1 VFARSSFS
9 AALFGPGSRYDIHW
23 HRKVRRPISAPE
35 QNLLRLLS
43 PRGQDR
49 LTQDS
54 PVLIEVWMAFAAV
67 GVGER
72 VDLLLNPDYHAD
84 PGVLLKQLMDAGLNG
99 REHRIAYN
107 ESHVVVAC
115 TLEELVTI
123 VVPFSKWCQRILK
136 RERQGAPV
144 ADMVSY
150 GIEKAETDRVNAGKS
165 TMPSKYA
172 DVEYVTSLIQE
183 VLALQMQKSAGA
195 ASPPLTPISD
205 WLMEAFLRTENL
217 QAQPGN
223 MQLLF
228 NIALNRSAKPALFH
242 SRQTVKADAANRV
255 FDISCTDI
263 AWAVIDTGI
272 DAEHP
277 AFFDKCSDNATS
289 RIKRTFDFTRLRDII
304 YLTHAKDAD
313 PGTVGLS
320 EDDRARI
327 QPELLMRLQNGLQVD
342 WNLLMPCLEITHTFC
357 APLAKAND
365 PLRTGPPIPYSAPTS
380 EHGTHVAGILGADW
394 KIDATQLDAIDALSV
409 NDVQNLHEIGKI
421 GVLQGICPDIEIY
434 DLRVFDDKE
443 QGDEFAILAAL
454 QFVRFLN
461 ASRSKRVIHGINL
474 SLSLEHK
481 VRSYACGRTPI
492 CDECD
497 RAVASGLVV
506 VAAAGNTGYQE
517 SETDALFNSYR
528 SSSITDPGN
537 ADTVLTVGST
547 HRDMPHSY
555 GVSYFSSR
563 GPTGDGRAKPDLV
576 APGEKVFSTI
586 PGGNAVTKDGTSMA
600 APHVSGAAALLM
612 ARHSE
617 LIGQP
622 ARIKKLLCD
631 TAIDLGRVPEF
642 QGAGLLDILR
652 ALESV

>member
-1 VFARSSFS
+1 
-9 AALFGPGSRYDIHW
+9 
-23 HRKVRRPISAPE
+23 
-35 QNLLRLLS
+35 
-43 PRGQDR
+43 
-49 LTQDS
+49 
-54 PVLIEVWMAFAAV
+54 MAFAAV
-67 GVGER
+67 GLDQR

-84 PGVLLKQLMDAGLNG
+84 PGVLLQELMRAGLNG
-99 REHRIAYN
+99 REHRLAYN

-115 TLEELVTI
+115 TLEELVTR
-123 VVPFSKWCQRILK
+123 VVPYSRWCQRILQ
-136 RERQGAPV
+136 RERQDV
-144 ADMVSY
+144 SMADIVY
-150 GIEKAETDRVNAGKS
+150 QCVETMTAKM
-165 TMPSKYA
+165 TMANGERDQATPPIKYP
-172 DVEYVTSLIQE
+172 DVEYLAGVIQQ
-183 VLALQMQKSAGA
+183 VLALQKAKSGIGPDDLSV
-195 ASPPLTPISD
+195 SPVSN
-205 WLMEAFLRTENL
+205 WLITAFNQTEK
-217 QAQPGN
+217 P
-223 MQLLF
+223 QLLF
-228 NIALNRSAKPALFH
+228 NIAMNRPAKPAVFH

-272 DAEHP
+272 DAQHP
-277 AFFDKCSDNATS
+277 AFFDNCSDKATS

-304 YLTHAKDAD
+304 YLTHSQETD
-313 PGTVGLS
+313 PAAVGLS
-320 EDDRARI
+320 EEDRARI
-327 QPELLMRLQNGLQVD
+327 QPELLTRLQNGLQVD
-342 WNLLMPCLEITHTFC
+342 WNLLMPSLEIVHTFC
-357 APLAKAND
+357 APPAKVTD
-365 PLRTGPPIPYSAPTS
+365 PAHTASPIPYLPPTS
-380 EHGTHVAGILGADW
+380 EHGTHVAGILGANW
-394 KIDATQLDAIDALSV
+394 KINATNLDTIDAHSV
-409 NDVQNLHEIGKI
+409 NDVQNLHDIGKI
-421 GVLQGICPDIEIY
+421 GAMKGICPDIEIY
-434 DLRVFDDKE
+434 DLRVFDANE

-497 RAVASGLVV
+497 RAVASGLMV

-517 SETDALFNSYR
+517 SQTDALFNSYR

-547 HRDMPHSY
+547 HRDMPHNY

-576 APGEKVFSTI
+576 APGEKIFSTI